1 MVTIPFNKEV
11 LKTQNISVNI
21 EVNAIEKIILEELLK
36 NPTINAN
43 ELSVIIDRSKRTA
56 ERYLASLK
64 ERGYIT
70 QETNGNNNRWIVI
83 K

>member
-1 MVTIPFNKEV
+1 M
-11 LKTQNISVNI
+11 
-21 EVNAIEKIILEELLK
+21 NAIEKIILEELLK

-56 ERYLASLK
+56 ERYLTSQG
-64 ERGYIT
+64 RGYIT